1 MSAVENRENL
11 SKPFQIWY
19 ENRHL
24 YAKNWKENHKRP
36 VIGMMC
42 TYVPEEILYAAEML
56 PVRILGGHEP
66 QALTESHIFSM
77 FCPFSRDA
85 LAQGLK
91 GKYDYVDAIVLSHS
105 CLHFRQTFTSWKMH
119 LPIQWSYYLPMPNQV
134 QSPYAK
140 QEFQNEVQKFK
151 THIEQVSGKSLTP
164 ESLIQ
169 STALLDKNRSLL
181 RKIYDLRK
189 QENPPITGADAVYMA
204 LTSQFV
210 SKEDHNK
217 ALEEVLKQVEQFASS
232 QKISHKETEIREIRT
247 RETGVRLMTI
257 GSENDDVKFFEMV
270 ESLPATIVCDEQ
282 CAGSRY
288 FWNPSV
294 HSGDPVKTI
303 ANRYI
308 DRPPCPT
315 KDYPERRRFTHIL
328 KLVKEYQVQ
337 GVILMQE
344 KFCDPHEAD
353 NPALKK
359 FLEENE
365 IPTLTLEFDSTNPLG
380 PLKIRVEAFLETL
393 STEEL
398 FS

>member
-1 MSAVENRENL
+1 VNTTRSL
-11 SKPFQIWY
+11 QDLIKPFRDWY
-19 ENRHL
+19 KNRHS
-24 YAKNWKENHKRP
+24 YAETWKENHSQQ

-42 TYVPEEILYAAEML
+42 TYVPEEILYAAGML

-66 QALTESHIFSM
+66 QDVTEAHIFGM

-91 GKYDYVDAIVLSHS
+91 GKYSYVDSIVLSHS

-119 LPIQWSYYLPMPNQV
+119 LPLKWSYYLPMPNQV

-140 QEFQNEVQKFK
+140 QEFQSEVKKFK
-151 THIEQVSGKSLTP
+151 EFIEKEIGKTITAEALKQGTSLM
-164 ESLIQ
+164 
-169 STALLDKNRSLL
+169 DKNRSLL
-181 RKIYDLRK
+181 RKIYELRK
-189 QENPPITGADAVYMA
+189 KENPPITGADAVYMA
-204 LTSQFV
+204 VTSQFI
-210 SKEDHNK
+210 SKEDHNT
-217 ALEEVLKQVEQFASS
+217 ALEALLEKANEFTPS
-232 QKISHKETEIREIRT
+232 

-257 GSENDDVKFFEMV
+257 GSENDDVQFFEMV

-288 FWNPSV
+288 FWNPTIDA
-294 HSGDPVKTI
+294 GDPIQTI
-303 ANRYI
+303 ANRYV

-315 KDYPERRRFTHIL
+315 KDYPERKRFPHIL
-328 KLVKEYQVQ
+328 NLAKEYGVQ

-353 NPALKK
+353 NPALKR
-359 FLEENE
+359 FLEENG

-393 STEEL
+393 SAEEL